1 MEDKLLKTFMTMS
14 EQFRVLHWQTESY
27 AQHNAYGKIYE
38 SISDL
43 ADKFMEEYMGKYGRC
58 YFDGGYGTIRVYN
71 INDMDIQKFV
81 MHHIDIFNELD
92 EKLDDDDTNLFNIRD
107 EIVGEL
113 NQLKYLLTLK

>member
-1 MEDKLLKTFMTMS
+1 MIIIYHNKSKVTEIVSTETGTFPS
-14 EQFRVLHWQTESY
+14 KINRNIAEVL
-27 AQHNAYGKIYE
+27 I
-38 SISDL
+38 DL
-43 ADKFMEEYMGKYGRC
+43 TDKFMEEYMGKYGRC

-92 EKLDDDDTNLFNIRD
+92 EKLDDNDTNLFNIRD

>member
-1 MEDKLLKTFMTMS
+1 MEDKILKTFMTMS
-14 EQFRVLHWQTESY
+14 EQFRVLHWQTETA
-27 AQHNAYGKIYE
+27 AQPKDYGEIYE

-81 MHHIDIFNELD
+81 LHHIDIFNELN
-92 EKLDDDDTNLFNIRD
+92 EHLDDEDTNLLNIRD
-107 EIVGEL
+107 EIIGEL
-113 NQLKYLLTLK
+113 NRLKYLLTLK